1 MDDSFK
7 TKYNRLVLFY
17 HRLNEF
23 QKCTPETV
31 TSKKKKIVN
40 NAGNLYNKKN
50 YIINY

>member
-31 TSKKKKIVN
+31 TSKKKR
-40 NAGNLYNKKN
+40 L
-50 YIINY
+50 